1 MIIFGTKA
9 RTKTIDSGTFFCP
22 RCQTTRHY
30 ELKKAKNYFAL
41 YFIPI
46 IPMNDLGEFVECQTC
61 RTTFDAQVLTMPQ
74 AEKPKRGQ
82 TLAEM
87 LNTIKPQLENGL
99 PIEYLLRDLTGAGL
113 DRDVALTTM
122 DAAIGKER
130 RVCPTC
136 GLTYA
141 AAVSNCSE
149 DDTPLA
155 ADRNR
160 TNA

>member
-22 RCQTTRHY
+22 HCQTTRSY

-46 IPMNDLGEFVECQTC
+46 IPLNDLGEFVECQTC

-74 AEKPKRGQ
+74 AQKPKRGV

-87 LNTIKPQLENGL
+87 LNTIKPQLEGGM
-99 PIEYLLRDLTGAGL
+99 PIEYLLRDLTSAGL
-113 DRDVALTTM
+113 DRDVALTTI

-130 RVCPTC
+130 RICPTC

-141 AAVSNCSE
+141 AAVATCSE
-149 DDTPLA
+149 DDTPLE